1 MGARE
6 NYLRQAEELIED
18 KVGEITRRSSIY
30 ETSAWGNEDQ
40 PAFLNSVIKI
50 ETNLNPKKLLH
61 QILLIEEQIGRTRSN
76 EKWQQRII
84 DIDILFINDDVI
96 NLPELKVPHPFLQK
110 RMFTLIPL
118 SEIAEDII
126 HPVLKK
132 SIKQLLNECTDKL
145 EVKKYA
151 L

>member
-18 KVGEITRRSSIY
+18 EVGEITRRSSVY
-30 ETSAWGNEDQ
+30 ETSAWGNENQ

-50 ETNLNPKKLLH
+50 VTNLSPKKLLH
-61 QILLIEEQIGRTRSN
+61 QILLIEEQQGRTRSK

-96 NLPELKVPHPFLQK
+96 NSTELKVPHPSLHQ

-118 SEIAEDII
+118 AEIAEHLI
-126 HPVLKK
+126 HPILKK
-132 SIKQLLNECTDKL
+132 SIKQLLSECPDKL
-145 EVKKYA
+145 EVKKHA

>member
-1 MGARE
+1 MGERE
-6 NYLRQAEELIED
+6 NYLRKTEELIESSAG
-18 KVGEITRRSSIY
+18 KISRRSSIY
-30 ETSAWGNEDQ
+30 ETSAWGNQDQ

-50 ETNLNPKKLLH
+50 ETNLNPKNLLNK
-61 QILLIEEQIGRTRSN
+61 ILSIEEQLGRKRTA
-76 EKWQQRII
+76 EKWQQRTI

-96 NLPELKVPHPFLQK
+96 NLPELKVPHPFLHQ

-118 SEIAEDII
+118 AEIAEDLI
-126 HPVLKK
+126 HSVLKK
-132 SIKQLLNECTDKL
+132 SIKQLLNECSDKL